1 MNLNQVQATVP
12 RRDTLPAT
20 RAEGTTVYEN
30 YEHLLFERPSPGVL
44 LITMNRPERLNAANE
59 RMHRELT
66 DVWRDVA
73 ADPDTSI
80 AVITGAGRGFSA
92 GGDLDMEARLIGNY
106 DGLMKVM
113 EEAGDIVVNMT
124 ECDKVLISAINGPAV
139 GAGLA
144 IALMADISIIAEG
157 VRFTDGHVK
166 LGVAAGD
173 HAAMLWPMMCGLAKA
188 RYYLLTSD
196 FIEAE
201 EAERIG
207 LVSKCVPAD
216 QLMDEALA
224 LATRLAEGPQTA
236 IRFTKRSLNHWIR
249 NAAPIFEN
257 SLALEI
263 LNFFGP
269 DIAEGH
275 AALVEKRPPQFPSG
289 SGGAS

>member
-1 MNLNQVQATVP
+1 M
-12 RRDTLPAT
+12 
-20 RAEGTTVYEN
+20 YEN
-30 YEHLLFERPSPGVL
+30 YQHLLFERPSPGVL

-66 DVWRDVA
+66 EVWRDVA

-92 GGDLDMEARLIGNY
+92 GGDLEMEERLIGNY
-106 DGLMKVM
+106 DGLLTIMN
-113 EEAGDIVVNMT
+113 EARDIVVNMT

-144 IALMADISIIAEG
+144 VALMADISIIAEG

-188 RYYLLTSD
+188 KYYLLTSD

-224 LATRLAEGPQTA
+224 LAARLAAGPQTA

-275 AALVEKRPPQFPSG
+275 AALVEKRQPQFPSG
-289 SGGAS
+289 SGVS

>member
-1 MNLNQVQATVP
+1 
-12 RRDTLPAT
+12 
-20 RAEGTTVYEN
+20 VYEN
-30 YEHLLFERPSPGVL
+30 YQHLLFERPSPGVL

-59 RMHRELT
+59 LMHRELT

-92 GGDLDMEARLIGNY
+92 GGDLEMEARLIGNY

-113 EEAGDIVVNMT
+113 EEARDIVVNMT

-144 IALMADISIIAEG
+144 VALMADISIIAEG

-224 LATRLAEGPQTA
+224 LAARLAAGPQTA

-249 NAAPIFEN
+249 DAAPIFEN

-269 DIAEGH
+269 DIVEGH
-275 AALVEKRPPQFPSG
+275 AALVEKRQPQFPSG
-289 SGGAS
+289 SSGAG

>member
-1 MNLNQVQATVP
+1 M
-12 RRDTLPAT
+12 
-20 RAEGTTVYEN
+20 YEN

-59 RMHRELT
+59 KMHRELT

-113 EEAGDIVVNMT
+113 EEARDIVVNMT

-144 IALMADISIIAEG
+144 VALMADISIIAEG

-188 RYYLLTSD
+188 RYYLLTSCLLYTSPSPRD
-196 FIEAE
+196 
-201 EAERIG
+201 R
-207 LVSKCVPAD
+207 
-216 QLMDEALA
+216 
-224 LATRLAEGPQTA
+224 TRS
-236 IRFTKRSLNHWIR
+236 RM
-249 NAAPIFEN
+249 
-257 SLALEI
+257 
-263 LNFFGP
+263 
-269 DIAEGH
+269 
-275 AALVEKRPPQFPSG
+275 PS
-289 SGGAS
+289 SA

>member
-1 MNLNQVQATVP
+1 
-12 RRDTLPAT
+12 
-20 RAEGTTVYEN
+20 
-30 YEHLLFERPSPGVL
+30 
-44 LITMNRPERLNAANE
+44 
-59 RMHRELT
+59 
-66 DVWRDVA
+66 
-73 ADPDTSI
+73 
-80 AVITGAGRGFSA
+80 
-92 GGDLDMEARLIGNY
+92 
-106 DGLMKVM
+106 
-113 EEAGDIVVNMT
+113 
-124 ECDKVLISAINGPAV
+124 
-139 GAGLA
+139 
-144 IALMADISIIAEG
+144 MADISIIAEG

-216 QLMDEALA
+216 QLMDDALA
-224 LATRLAEGPQTA
+224 LAARLAAGPQTA

-249 NAAPIFEN
+249 NVAPIFEN

-275 AALVEKRPPQFPSG
+275 AALVEKRVPQFPSG
-289 SGGAS
+289 ARAATERSCGLGVVEPFGAQRRAADLARVVAQRLRRDSNVRGIL